1 MADQLGLVGEGEG
14 NDRGKDNCLG
24 GEKMPFLAAFSALCA
39 SQAVASVAVRQ
50 AFCLARA
57 PVHPAASGGPAASR
71 RAATS
76 YGSRACSPVATASAA
91 TCSACCVKAAT
102 AASLH
107 GSATTSLMSSEFIA
121 VMSQSCVFSGP
132 RFAATP

>member
-1 MADQLGLVGEGEG
+1 MPSDDRGEGQLRK
-14 NDRGKDNCLG
+14 NAIHSD
-24 GEKMPFLAAFSALCA
+24 FSCA
-39 SQAVASVAVRQ
+39 SQAAARPLALRCGKHS

-57 PVHPAASGGPAASR
+57 PVHPAASGGPAASG